1 MVLRQGC
8 NFRGG
13 WYSARLPRR
22 HISLRHPSEKTPSD
36 DLSSFITDNEQHL
49 AECNTVSSPPCRLL
63 AHLDTS
69 IMARIDGTTLLVG
82 VRPAHSLVRD
92 KLVTTSWTPL
102 RHAGLA
108 RSLEGIFL
116 RAFRRVK
123 SWMSPRYATALC
135 TVYLKHHQA
144 FGCRPALHCTFIP

>member
-1 MVLRQGC
+1 MEKRWFCVRGAIFAGVGTRRGFPAAT
-8 NFRGG
+8 FRF
-13 WYSARLPRR
+13 AILPR
-22 HISLRHPSEKTPSD
+22 
-36 DLSSFITDNEQHL
+36 SSFITDNEQHL